1 MNAQHTLAALAIAL
15 TTLTTQAAPVTID
28 FDELAS
34 GVAVDATYAGL
45 GVTFSNATTVNLSGM
60 AGASNPMAIRSIS
73 SGFQP
78 QPSNPISATF
88 AFGVSTVSLRGL
100 DIGRNGFVLTAYDA
114 LVGGS
119 VLDTEQVF
127 GPDVGFGSFFD
138 LTVLGTDIRRVE
150 FSQVRNIFDVI
161 SDGAA
166 FDNFSFDRGNTVP
179 EPGSMALAA
188 LALLAVGGSRRRKV

>member
-1 MNAQHTLAALAIAL
+1 MNSKQTLAALAIAL

-34 GVAVDATYAGL
+34 GVAIGATYAGL
-45 GVTFSNATTVNLSGM
+45 GVTFSNARTFNFSGL
-60 AGASNPMAIRSIS
+60 AGASNPMAIGSIS
-73 SGFQP
+73 SGVQP
-78 QPSNPISATF
+78 QPSDPISATF

-100 DIGRNGFVLTAYDA
+100 DIGQNGFVLTAYDA

-127 GPDVGFGSFFD
+127 GPEVGVGSFFD
-138 LTVLGTDIRRVE
+138 LTVLGSGIRRVE
-150 FSQVRNIFDVI
+150 FSQVRNITG
-161 SDGAA
+161 DGAV

-188 LALLAVGGSRRRKV
+188 LALLALGGSRRRKV